1 MKILVGLGTCGI
13 AAGAEETFRALEEK
27 LPSVNGAVRLEKTG
41 CIGMCYREPLVEIR
55 DAAGARFQYGNL
67 TKDKIDRLLEEHVG
81 KGNAIED
88 WLVWTSGGAGSEA
101 GYLNRQNRIVL
112 RNCGNLNPEEIEDYV
127 EVGGYKAL
135 EGVLTRGDPDALINQ
150 IIESGLRGRG
160 GAGFLTGMKWR
171 LTRLAA
177 GGQKYII
184 CNADEG
190 DPGAFMDRSVLEGD
204 PHSVLEGMAIA
215 GYAIGATDGYIYV
228 RAEYPKAIE
237 RLNIA
242 IGQAKARGFLGD
254 DILGTPFRFHVKL
267 KEGAGAFV
275 CGEETALICSI
286 EGKRGMPRV
295 RPPFPATK
303 GLWDCPTSIN
313 NVETFAN
320 VPWIVTKGP
329 AAFNTLGTK
338 NSKGTKVFAMAG
350 KVKRGGLVEVPMG
363 ISIAEIVHGICGGI
377 QGDKKFKAVQMGGPS
392 GGCIPAELQD
402 TLIDYESI
410 NKTGAIMGSGGLVV
424 MDETTCMVDIA
435 RFFLDFTQRES
446 CGKCTFC
453 RVGHEEDARD
463 PDPDHGREGQG
474 RRHRAARTA
483 RLPREE
489 QLSLRAGTVGP
500 QPGSDDAQVL
510 PIRIRGAHQQQ
521 EVPRAQLH
529 GAPDLHDYRGVQR
542 MHGVRPRLPLQ
553 GDHGREEADARDR
566 SLEMHPVRRVLQDLP
581 LPRDHAAVNASGE

>member
-1 MKILVGLGTCGI
+1 MRILVGLGTCGI
-13 AAGAEETFRALEEK
+13 AAGAEDTFHALAEK
-27 LPSVNGAVRLEKTG
+27 LPSLGQDVRLEKTG
-41 CIGMCYREPLVEIR
+41 CIGMCYREPLVEVR
-55 DAAGARFQYGNL
+55 DSSGKRFQYGGL
-67 TKDKIDRLLEEHVG
+67 TMDKIPRLLDEHVVH
-81 KGNAIED
+81 GNAIAD
-88 WLVWTSGGAGSEA
+88 WLVWTSDGAGAEA
-101 GYLNRQNRIVL
+101 SYLNKQNRIVL
-112 RNCGNLNPEEIEDYV
+112 RNCGNLNPEEIDDYI
-127 EVGGYKAL
+127 EAGGYQAL
-135 EGVLTRGDPDALINQ
+135 QKVLAAGDPDALINQ

-171 LTRLAA
+171 LTRLAK
-177 GGQKYII
+177 GEQKYII

-215 GYAIGATDGYIYV
+215 GHAIGATDGYIYV

-242 IGQAKARGFLGD
+242 IAQAEARGYLGD

-320 VPWIVTKGP
+320 ISWIVANGP
-329 AAFNTLGTK
+329 AAFNSLGTK

-350 KVKRGGLVEVPMG
+350 KVKKGGLVEVPMG

-377 QGDKKFKAVQMGGPS
+377 QEDRKFKAVQMGGPS

-453 RVGHEEDARD
+453 RVGTKRMLEILSRIT
-463 PDPDHGREGQG
+463 EGKG
-474 RRHRAARTA
+474 KDGDIE
-483 RLPREE
+483 LLE
-489 QLSLRAGTVGP
+489 QLASLVKNNSLCGLGQSAP
-500 QPGSDDAQVL
+500 NPVL
-510 PIRIRGAHQQQ
+510 TTLKYFRSEYEAHISNKKCPAHSCTALLTYTITAACNGCMACGRVCPSGAITGEKKQ
-521 EVPRAQLH
+521 
-529 GAPDLHDYRGVQR
+529 
-542 MHGVRPRLPLQ
+542 MHTI
-553 GDHGREEADARDR
+553 DHSKCIQCDECYKTCRFHAIT
-566 SLEMHPVRRVLQDLP
+566 RV
-581 LPRDHAAVNASGE
+581 